1 MTWKERCDRAA
12 ERGGF
17 TDEDEDLATH
27 WTTCAVSE
35 HQLTEYEV
43 KHRHAW
49 QSTPDNLLLQQLGIQ
64 FLDAVRHNH
73 PLHGQAVRNQYR
85 RGCREQLVQW
95 LDGTRATLFAPGQW
109 EFVLKKPVWDRQAH
123 ERIYEEER
131 IAHEL
136 ARAEQDIL
144 LR

>member
-1 MTWKERCDRAA
+1 MHTSEQPVIPDPWRVKLYTLPRGRRAA
-12 ERGGF
+12 
-17 TDEDEDLATH
+17 
-27 WTTCAVSE
+27 C
-35 HQLTEYEV
+35 V
-43 KHRHAW
+43 K
-49 QSTPDNLLLQQLGIQ
+49 L
-64 FLDAVRHNH
+64 
-73 PLHGQAVRNQYR
+73 LHGQAVRNQYR

>member
-73 PLHGQAVRNQYR
+73 PFHALKLIEKIASAVA
-85 RGCREQLVQW
+85 
-95 LDGTRATLFAPGQW
+95 DMRAVETTS
-109 EFVLKKPVWDRQAH
+109 
-123 ERIYEEER
+123 
-131 IAHEL
+131 
-136 ARAEQDIL
+136 
-144 LR
+144 